1 MCVRFLRGPKVMIGG
16 KTDTIVRIYEAAS
29 VISAAIA
36 IIVSITP
43 AIGKYLSA
51 LNLQNLVNMIKF

>member
-1 MCVRFLRGPKVMIGG
+1 MIGG